1 MKMYKVYFCRGR
13 LGFEKDAG
21 FKKDSELTIFLL
33 HLWVSFK
40 CVQNI
45 PKTLN
50 RDSFSK
56 SINVFCSFDILFISS
71 SIINL
76 T

>member
-1 MKMYKVYFCRGR
+1 MKMYKVYRFTQP
-13 LGFEKDAG
+13 EKDG
-21 FKKDSELTIFLL
+21 SREILSFYCIC
-33 HLWVSFK
+33 VSFK

-56 SINVFCSFDILFISS
+56 SINAFCYHY
-71 SIINL
+71 
-76 T
+76 